1 MYEEFMKTFRELVRE
16 DGIDYQQ
23 LSHKLGY
30 EGGYVAYRMDELA
43 KTGRIFAGFLEEIAD
58 YFGAGLV
65 YTQGKYYL
73 VKNAAPRKIFKE
85 YVEKLPKQRKRKGVK
100 KEEKV

>member
-1 MYEEFMKTFRELVRE
+1 MYEEFVKTFRELIRE

-30 EGGYVAYRMDELA
+30 EGRYVAYRMDELA

-73 VKNAAPRKIFKE
+73 VKDAAPRKAFKE
-85 YVEKLPKQRKRKGVK
+85 YVEKTPEA
-100 KEEKV
+100 KETERS

>member
-1 MYEEFMKTFRELVRE
+1 MYDEFLKTFRELVKA
-16 DGIDYQQ
+16 DGIDFQQ

-30 EGGYVAYRMDELA
+30 EGKYIAYRMDELS

-73 VKNAAPRKIFKE
+73 VRNAGPRKQFKE
-85 YVEKLPKQRKRKGVK
+85 YVERLPKQRKRKRS
-100 KEEKV
+100 